1 MARKSKKSHQAYKEW
16 APSVKLLQQN
26 IIRIIHSNINGRG
39 TVNLKIYQ
47 IIVLI
52 IVRLKKAKGK
62 KLRKNENEKQR

>member
-1 MARKSKKSHQAYKEW
+1 MARKPKKSHWAYKEW

-26 IIRIIHSNINGRG
+26 IIRIIHSNINSRA

-62 KLRKNENEKQR
+62 KTRKNENEKQR